1 MRFFPHHILITGI
14 YLYCYKPG
22 MIRMPCARRPA
33 ILPMFV
39 ITFPVMAAGA
49 TDTAVADP
57 DSGVW
62 LPVIITGLIAVLVT
76 VLILIYSLR
85 LVRVFQESTF
95 LFINALS
102 AQTPGPVV
110 TISGEIPAGIRG
122 QMDVVVTGSPALPL
136 EQVTVII
143 SPAPGLV
150 LDEDHIILPGLDAG
164 GTQMARIGHGPAP
177 EGKYDV
183 RITVLYRAGDTGKV
197 REFTQAVRAVIQA
210 EAVTT
215 G

>member
-1 MRFFPHHILITGI
+1 
-14 YLYCYKPG
+14 
-22 MIRMPCARRPA
+22 MPCARRPA
-33 ILPMFV
+33 ILPMS
-39 ITFPVMAAGA
+39 ILTLPVMVAAA
-49 TDTAVADP
+49 ADTAVADP

-62 LPVIITGLIAVLVT
+62 LLVIVIGLIAVLVT

-95 LFINALS
+95 LFITALS
-102 AQTPGPVV
+102 DQTQVPVV

-122 QMDVVVTGSPALPL
+122 QIDVVVSGSPTLPL

-143 SPAPGLV
+143 SPPPGLV

-164 GTQMARIGHGPAP
+164 GTKKERIGHGPAP

-183 RITVLYRAGDTGKV
+183 RLTVLYRAGDEEKV
-197 REFTQAVRAVIQA
+197 LEFTQAVRAVIPA

>member
-1 MRFFPHHILITGI
+1 
-14 YLYCYKPG
+14 
-22 MIRMPCARRPA
+22 MPCARRPA
-33 ILPMFV
+33 ILPMSV
-39 ITFPVMAAGA
+39 LTFPVMAAA
-49 TDTAVADP
+49 AADTAVADP

-62 LPVIITGLIAVLVT
+62 LLVIITGLIAVLVT

-85 LVRVFQESTF
+85 LVRVFQESIF

-102 AQTPGPVV
+102 AQTRGPVV

-122 QMDVVVTGSPALPL
+122 QIDVVVTGSPALPL

-143 SPAPGLV
+143 SPPPGLV
-150 LDEDHIILPGLDAG
+150 LDEDHIILPGLDTG
-164 GTQMARIGHGPAP
+164 GTQMARIGHGPAL

-183 RITVLYRAGDTGKV
+183 RITVLYRAGDTEKV